1 MHTRNIPVMML
12 CTLIAC
18 AGASAKDAAKYTAA
32 AAAQLCNGTFSNGVK
47 INPTAAAYMAD
58 VGYIDKTTPV
68 IKVDSQSVCDVHTF
82 AWNQFLYYTQNDAS
96 TGKPRF
102 MLLAPWYNTLTSGA
116 KPGPYPGGP
125 TDLRTS
131 NLDQTQAGDDDKLMD
146 TAGKLVSYDI
156 RFDINMYQSI
166 VLQNYFSEAG
176 FKAAC
181 NPDPKNQGVC
191 LNNLKMWMS
200 PSGANEHPE
209 PGSIEMKTS
218 WRDFGTAAACP
229 SSQFHCQGRFGLVG
243 LHYVNKTFSHGEWVW
258 ASFEHIA
265 NTPDCAPGGDAPIA
279 PQSPI
284 NSSWSFFDPSKA
296 PASVMSSKR
305 CNVASNPPQCNNDP
319 NPSGDK
325 KTWKQVN
332 VCRTYQIPAGGAS
345 PANCAVGATAN
356 SEGNV
361 ACLNA
366 SIAPTRTGA
375 WKNYRLIG
383 AVWTAGGM
391 GPNQDFRI
399 KGYQSPV
406 PGIPFATPVGVVQL
420 ANTTMETWLQRGATG
435 YDPFKTNA
443 SQAGCF
449 LCHNQ
454 PSAYGNAGRQ
464 VDMSHFPGKLPPAKL
479 EAFKKRLVGAGEK

>member
-1 MHTRNIPVMML
+1 MHTGKYLALMIWFFL
-12 CTLIAC
+12 GCTIA
-18 AGASAKDAAKYTAA
+18 TAA
-32 AAAQLCNGTFSNGVK
+32 PTDTKPPATPQCNGTFSNGVMIK
-47 INPTAAAYMAD
+47 PTAAVYMAD
-58 VGYIDKTTPV
+58 VGYIDQKTPV
-68 IKVDSQSVCDVHTF
+68 IKVNSQTVCDVHTF
-82 AWNQFLYYTQNDAS
+82 AWNQFLYMTQNDPKAA
-96 TGKPRF
+96 KPRF
-102 MLLAPWYNTLTSGA
+102 MQLAPWYNTLTTGA

-131 NLDQTQAGDDDKLMD
+131 FLDQTQAGDDNKLLD
-146 TAGKLVSYDI
+146 VAGNLVRYDI

-166 VLQNYFSEAG
+166 VLQNYYSEAG
-176 FKAAC
+176 YKAAC

-229 SSQFHCQGRFGLVG
+229 SAHFYCEGRFGLIG

-279 PQSPI
+279 AKSPI

-296 PASVMSSKR
+296 PASVMASKR
-305 CNVASNPPQCNNDP
+305 CNVTSNPPQCNANP

-325 KTWKQVN
+325 KTWQQVN

-345 PANCAVGATAN
+345 AANCAVGSTPN

-366 SIAPTRTGA
+366 SILGKRTGA

-399 KGYQSPV
+399 KGFQTQV
-406 PGIPFATPVGVVQL
+406 QGIPFATPVGFVHL

-443 SQAGCF
+443 SQSGCF

-454 PSAYGNAGRQ
+454 PSAFGAAGRQ
-464 VDMSHFPGKLPPAKL
+464 VDLSHFPGKLPVLKMEGLKKALVPAH
-479 EAFKKRLVGAGEK
+479 